1 VLFPVIS
8 FRNKDFSGQG
18 KRAER
23 EQLPLLL
30 AKALAPIGDDGETG
44 QDVDSSAAAAA
55 IAGGASAATGHGVV
69 PSRGDEFDGPG

>member
-1 VLFPVIS
+1 MLFPVIS

-30 AKALAPIGDDGETG
+30 AKALAPIGDDGEIG
-44 QDVDSSAAAAA
+44 QDVDGAAAT
-55 IAGGASAATGHGVV
+55 AGGASAAPGHGVMS
-69 PSRGDEFDGPG
+69 SRGDAFDGPG